1 MAEMRPELPLPHALS
16 SLLWPASSFYSMQD
30 SVPTV
35 GTRQILILGRTEQ
48 GRAFR
53 PSDWAERLAG
63 VMGQFRPGA
72 AAAGRQFGYSPWCSP
87 GSHGDIK
94 CVTAH
99 KDLRD
104 HEPMAW
110 DFLRNFA
117 KDNGLLWLD
126 GDGP

>member
-1 MAEMRPELPLPHALS
+1 MAAMRPELLLLPAHTPVFRS
-16 SLLWPASSFYSMQD
+16 TPIFSSMQD
-30 SVPTV
+30 SIPTV
-35 GTRQILILGRTEQ
+35 GFRQILILGQTEQ

-63 VMGQFRPGA
+63 VMGQFRPGGA
-72 AAAGRQFGYSPWCSP
+72 ALRRQLGYSPWCSP
-87 GSHGDIK
+87 GAHGDIK

-117 KDNGLLWLD
+117 KDNGLLWVE
-126 GDGP
+126 GDGA